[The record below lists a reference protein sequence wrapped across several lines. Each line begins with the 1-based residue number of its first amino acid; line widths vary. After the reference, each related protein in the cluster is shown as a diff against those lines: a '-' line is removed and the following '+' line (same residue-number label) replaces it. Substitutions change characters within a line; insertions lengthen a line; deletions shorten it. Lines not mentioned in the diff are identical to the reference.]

1 MSDNKIEELTLEQLM
16 GERFGRYSKSIIQ
29 ERALPDIRDG
39 LKPVQR
45 RILFAMNKD
54 GNTYDKGF
62 RKSAKSVGNV
72 MGNFHPHGDSSIYE
86 ALVRL
91 SQDWKLRE
99 PLIEMHGNNGSMDG
113 DPPAAMRYTEARL
126 SKIAELMLRDID
138 KDTVEMTLNFDDTE
152 KEPTVLPARIPNLF
166 VNGATGISAGYATEI
181 PPHNLRE
188 LIQALIYVMKHSDAS
203 LDDLMQYVP
212 GPDFPTGGII
222 QGVDGIRKA
231 YETGRGRVILRA
243 KTTIEELRG
252 GRQQITVTEIPY
264 EVNKAQLVKRINDL
278 RLNKKV
284 EGIAEARD
292 ETDRSGLRIAIELK
306 RNADAKGILN
316 YLLKNTDLQ
325 INYNFNMVAIDDQRP
340 MRIGLKHYLKS
351 YLAFQQEIITR
362 RTQFDLHKAQTRL
375 HIVEGL
381 IKALS
386 ILDQVI
392 KTIRASKNR
401 KDATKNLIIEYQF
414 TQPQA
419 EAIVA
424 LQLYRLTNT
433 DVTDLRDEQQRLN
446 EHITE
451 YQKILNDQHELNRVL
466 IHELKAIDKAFGS
479 DRKTQIEKHVQ
490 KLTVDTKITV
500 PDEEVVV
507 LVSHAG
513 YIKRSSMRSFN
524 ASALDDNGLREDDY
538 PLIIQKTSTLSHLFM
553 FTNLGHMIYRPIHE
567 LADTKWKETGEHI
580 SQSIGLADNEQIIS
594 ALIFDHLDV
603 PETVIISTSDGQVKQ
618 TAIKDLNPG
627 SRYKSRA
634 SVFMKLKH
642 PDAQVLNVEYYEP
655 SSSNV
660 SLTAISKQGYGL
672 RFDVAE
678 VPTQGTRTAGVRA
691 INLKD
696 DDELANLV
704 LTNDHDNL
712 AIMTQRGAFK
722 EMAASELEV
731 GRRARRGILV
741 LHKLKKHPYEIV
753 DFIAY
758 SPDFHGALEVIT
770 NRPEFQ
776 DILVDDH
783 HLGTTKS
790 NGTFVIDTD
799 TQGVPVTLRK
809 KLTTIGDEP
818 SSDNDAPEASHSH
831 EVEQGILDIN

>member
-188 LIQALIYVMKHSDAS
+188 LIQALIYVMKHPDAS

-231 YETGRGRVILRA
+231 YETGGGRVILRA

-340 MRIGLKHYLKS
+340 MRIGLKHYLNS

-401 KDATKNLIIEYQF
+401 KDATQNLITEYQF

>member
-1 MSDNKIEELTLEQLM
+1 M
-16 GERFGRYSKSIIQ
+16 
-29 ERALPDIRDG
+29 
-39 LKPVQR
+39 
-45 RILFAMNKD
+45 
-54 GNTYDKGF
+54 
-62 RKSAKSVGNV
+62 
-72 MGNFHPHGDSSIYE
+72 
-86 ALVRL
+86 
-91 SQDWKLRE
+91 
-99 PLIEMHGNNGSMDG
+99 
-113 DPPAAMRYTEARL
+113 
-126 SKIAELMLRDID
+126 
-138 KDTVEMTLNFDDTE
+138 
-152 KEPTVLPARIPNLF
+152 
-166 VNGATGISAGYATEI
+166 
-181 PPHNLRE
+181 
-188 LIQALIYVMKHSDAS
+188 
-203 LDDLMQYVP
+203 
-212 GPDFPTGGII
+212 
-222 QGVDGIRKA
+222 
-231 YETGRGRVILRA
+231 
-243 KTTIEELRG
+243 
-252 GRQQITVTEIPY
+252 
-264 EVNKAQLVKRINDL
+264 
-278 RLNKKV
+278 
-284 EGIAEARD
+284 
-292 ETDRSGLRIAIELK
+292 
-306 RNADAKGILN
+306 
-316 YLLKNTDLQ
+316 
-325 INYNFNMVAIDDQRP
+325 
-340 MRIGLKHYLKS
+340 
-351 YLAFQQEIITR
+351 
-362 RTQFDLHKAQTRL
+362 
-375 HIVEGL
+375 
-381 IKALS
+381 
-386 ILDQVI
+386 
-392 KTIRASKNR
+392 
-401 KDATKNLIIEYQF
+401 
-414 TQPQA
+414 
-419 EAIVA
+419 A

-627 SRYKSRA
+627 SRYKNRA

>member
-1 MSDNKIEELTLEQLM
+1 MSDNRIEELTLEQLM

-99 PLIEMHGNNGSMDG
+99 PLVEMHGNNGSMDG

-126 SKIAELMLRDID
+126 SKIAGLMLRDID

-152 KEPTVLPARIPNLF
+152 KEPTVLPARIPNLL

-188 LIQALIYVMKHSDAS
+188 LLQALIYLMHHPDAS
-203 LDDLMQYVP
+203 LDDLMKYVP

-222 QGVDGIRKA
+222 QGTDGIRKA
-231 YETGRGRVILRA
+231 YQTGRGRIILRA
-243 KTTIEELRG
+243 KTQIEDLRG

-284 EGIAEARD
+284 EGISEARD

-306 RNADAKGILN
+306 RNADAQGILN
-316 YLLKNTDLQ
+316 YLFKNTDLQ
-325 INYNFNMVAIDDQRP
+325 VNYNFNMVAIDDQRP
-340 MRIGLKHYLKS
+340 MRIGLKHYLNS
-351 YLAFQQEIITR
+351 YLAFQKEIITR
-362 RTQFDLHKAQTRL
+362 RTQYDMNKAQKRL

-392 KTIRASKNR
+392 KTIRGSKNR
-401 KDATKNLIIEYQF
+401 QDATNNLVTDYQF
-414 TQPQA
+414 TKTQA

-433 DVTDLRDEQQRLN
+433 DVTELEQEQQRLN
-446 EHITE
+446 DSINE
-451 YQKILNDQHELNRVL
+451 YHKILTDPQELNRVL
-466 IHELKAIDKAFGS
+466 EREIRSIDKEFGS
-479 DRKTQIEKHVQ
+479 ARRTEIEKHVQ
-490 KLTVDTKITV
+490 KLTVDTKVTV
-500 PDEEVVV
+500 PDEDVMV

-513 YIKRSSMRSFN
+513 YIKRTSMRSFN
-524 ASALDDNGLREDDY
+524 ASELDDNGLREDDY
-538 PLIIQKTSTLSHLFM
+538 PLLIQQASTLSHLFM
-553 FTNLGHMIYRPIHE
+553 FTNLGHLIYRPVHE
-567 LADTKWKETGEHI
+567 LTDAKWKETGEHI
-580 SQSIGLADNEQIIS
+580 SQTIGLADDEEIIA
-594 ALIFDHLDV
+594 ALIFKQLDV
-603 PETVIISTSDGQVKQ
+603 PGTIIMATSDGQAKQ
-618 TAIKDLNPG
+618 TTIKDLTPG

-634 SVFMKLKH
+634 SVAMKLRS
-642 PDAQVLNVEYYEP
+642 DTARVVSVQYYEP
-655 SSSNV
+655 SDQNV
-660 SLTAISKQGYGL
+660 SLTAISKHGYGL

-678 VPTQGTRTAGVRA
+678 LPVQGTRTAGVRA

-696 DDELANLV
+696 NDQLV
-704 LTNDHDNL
+704 NL
-712 AIMTQRGAFK
+712 ALTHDDDRLAIITQRGAFK
-722 EMAASELEV
+722 EMAPSELPL
-731 GRRARRGILV
+731 GSRARRGILV
-741 LHKLKKHPYEIV
+741 LHKLKKNPHEIV
-753 DFIAY
+753 DFLAY
-758 SPDFHGALEVIT
+758 PADYHGALEVIT

-783 HLGTTKS
+783 HLGTAKS

-799 TQGVPVTLRK
+799 TQGTPVTLRQK
-809 KLTTIGDEP
+809 IVPTSASDHAK
-818 SSDNDAPEASHSH
+818 SSKAIDQTSHGS
-831 EVEQGILDIN
+831 EQGTLDIN